1 MLDKWFK
8 KEKPVFT
15 GITRGVGGFAF
26 GTGGGGG
33 AAASSD
39 IEATGGTTTY
49 IHNGYKVHCY
59 YNYTPSPEKVFNV
72 TAGSGNIEV
81 FMIGGGGTGNYDSGG
96 GGGGGAAL
104 YGTDIPVDPSMNMA
118 ITVEAGAPA
127 HDGYMPGSE
136 PTSDYLNDHGG
147 KPAIIA
153 HPGGNIVAHGG
164 NPGGTSLTSPYGP
177 SPISPGLNQSDGL
190 LGCGGGCHKSSPM
203 STPQTAGALISSYPT
218 PSAGT
223 FTVHRNAGGSIPSC
237 PYPAWI
243 GAGGG
248 GAGGAGGNSSND
260 GSIER
265 LFRVP
270 GEAGDGG
277 IGYDAA
283 TNITWMTTAG
293 GEAGYFGGGGGAG
306 GTDPQPQPGG
316 TGGQKGLGGGGVGDG
331 QTATENQTA
340 GADDTGGGGGGGDGG
355 NIGQNGGAGAVF
367 IAYEHTA
374 PTPAPYSGSAS
385 GGNVVSGIP
394 SGDYRYFV
402 INSDTPGPN
411 SNLVLDEE
419 CAAENI
425 SILLVGGG
433 GGGGSGHAGGGGA
446 GGVTHLDFG
455 MAPIPSGTH
464 SITAGGAGSGGPAG
478 NPNIATSGNDST
490 FGSDP
495 SKHYMVAKGGG
506 GGGGWI
512 DSSANPQIGRGL
524 NGGSGGGSTGT
535 APHSRGY
542 NLCIPSTQR
551 AAGRARHYG
560 NPGGYGSYSGGGGG
574 GAGTLGQTTNQGPPG
589 IPSNPPNIPADHP
602 NYPGGGGG
610 GNGPFP
616 GEAPYLASPNPLLA
630 SPFNS
635 KIWPSAAD
643 YQSSPN
649 DGGIGAWGGWG
660 ASFPEFP
667 GPVIGPGIASGSA
680 RTNWVN
686 AVGPAGIFAGGG
698 GGGSHAG
705 NNPYTYK
712 GGGMGGV
719 GGGGSGGHHSS
730 SNAGQA
736 AVDFTGS
743 GGGGAGN
750 QPEAGGNGGRGI
762 CIIKIKMS

>member
-8 KEKPVFT
+8 KEKPFFT
-15 GITRGVGGFAF
+15 GISRGVGGFAF

-33 AAASSD
+33 AAVAD
-39 IEATGGTTTY
+39 PIEATGGTTTY
-49 IHNGYKVHCY
+49 VHNGYKVHCY

-72 TAGSGNIEV
+72 TSGNGNIEV

-96 GGGGGAAL
+96 GGGGGAAV
-104 YGTDIPVDPSMNMA
+104 YGTGIPVDPSMNMA
-118 ITVEAGAPA
+118 VTVNAGAPA
-127 HDGYMPGSE
+127 VDGYMPTSE
-136 PTSDYLNDHGG
+136 PTADYLGDHGG

-164 NPGGTSLTSPYGP
+164 NPGGTSHGSPYP
-177 SPISPGLNQSDGL
+177 ASPISPGLNQSDGL
-190 LGCGGGCHKSSPM
+190 YGSGGGAHKSGPA
-203 STPQTAGALISSYPT
+203 STPVAAGALRSSYPT

-223 FTVHRNAGGSIPSC
+223 FTVHRNTGGSC
-237 PYPAWI
+237 PANDGWQ

-248 GAGGAGGNSSND
+248 GAGGAGGNTGAAS
-260 GSIER
+260 GIQR
-265 LFRVP
+265 LFRVAR
-270 GEAGDGG
+270 EAGDGG

-283 TNITWMTTAG
+283 TNVPWMTTAG
-293 GEAGYFGGGGGAG
+293 GEAGYFGAGGGGGAA
-306 GTDPQPQPGG
+306 DPAPNG

-331 QTATENQTA
+331 QNTSAGNENQTA
-340 GADDTGGGGGGGDGG
+340 GADDTGGGGGGGDGSNSG
-355 NIGQNGGAGAVF
+355 ANGGAGAVF

-374 PTPAPYSGSAS
+374 PTPGPYGGTAS
-385 GGNVVSGIP
+385 GGNVTAGIP

-402 INSDTPGPN
+402 INSDTPSPN
-411 SNLVLDEE
+411 SNLVLSQE
-419 CAAENI
+419 CPADNI

-446 GGVTHLDFG
+446 GGVCHLDFG

-464 SITAGGAGSGGPAG
+464 SITAGGAGSGGPTG
-478 NPNIATSGNDST
+478 NPNIAGSGSDST
-490 FGSDP
+490 FGPNP

-512 DSSANPQIGRGL
+512 DSSANPAIGRGL

-560 NPGGYGSYSGGGGG
+560 NPGGYGSYAGGGGG

-589 IPSNPPNIPADHP
+589 IPSNPPSIPADHP

-616 GEAPYLASPNPLLA
+616 GEAPYLASPNPLLT

-643 YQSSPN
+643 YQSNPAPA
-649 DGGIGAWGGWG
+649 GGIGGWGGWG

-667 GPVIGPGIASGSA
+667 GPVIAPGIASPK
-680 RTNWVN
+680 RTNWQN

-705 NNPYTYK
+705 NNPYTWK

-719 GGGGSGGHHSS
+719 GGGGSGGHHSP
-730 SNAGQA
+730 SNEGQA
-736 AVDFTGS
+736 AIDFTGS